1 MWQETNV
8 TGGGVHAGIV
18 SPMQRVYP
26 QQGFVVGV
34 VEQASLPSEVVI
46 KFQEWYH
53 LFRHHL

>member
-1 MWQETNV
+1 MSQETNV
-8 TGGGVHAGIV
+8 PGGGVHAGIV

-53 LFRHHL
+53 SFRHHV

>member
-1 MWQETNV
+1 MP
-8 TGGGVHAGIV
+8 GGGVHAGIV

-53 LFRHHL
+53 SFRYHV